1 MLDCLFDA
9 VITAVTIITLGVS
22 QITDLPI
29 DAIIGLAVSC
39 LIIWGGI
46 NSTKENINLLLG
58 SSLDIKVQRK
68 IETIVAG
75 RDEFIGIKSIMF
87 NDFGVNNKIIVIELL
102 ANPKLEVAFVQKAAD
117 KLSLELEKTFDE
129 KIVVY
134 WNSP

>member
-1 MLDCLFDA
+1 LFDA

-46 NSTKENINLLLG
+46 NSAKENINLLLG
-58 SSLDIKVQRK
+58 SSLDTKVQRK

-75 RDEFIGIKSIMF
+75 CDKFIGIKSIMF

-102 ANPKLEVAFVQKAAD
+102 ANPKLEIALVQKAAD
-117 KLSLELEKTFDE
+117 ELSLELEKTFDE